1 MWVGFFPIINHPF
14 GVPPFM
20 ETPIY
25 DYRCLRPAFVCKST
39 TSTDW
44 WRTVV
49 KVEKDEPN
57 LVKVEYHH
65 AEPDLQLFSC
75 EKKGVFMSLDSMDL
89 ELVWTCDWYAA
100 YAICSIYQHHPTSII
115 YIHVPRATFLPYGS
129 YGGLGELALS
139 AIAGPKAY
147 PNTWNWMDR
156 QPRDIGESSPVRCC
170 KMESFSNR
178 IGWQMTYIYQ
188 PLLCKTRVL
197 LFALC
202 SQSTSI

>member
-1 MWVGFFPIINHPF
+1 MFETGFCVQFHNIHRLVENSGEGRKRWTQSCQSGISPRRTWLAAI
-14 GVPPFM
+14 FM
-20 ETPIY
+20 
-25 DYRCLRPAFVCKST
+25 R
-39 TSTDW
+39 
-44 WRTVV
+44 
-49 KVEKDEPN
+49 
-57 LVKVEYHH
+57 
-65 AEPDLQLFSC
+65 
-75 EKKGVFMSLDSMDL
+75 KKGVFMSLDSMDL